1 MIKSP
6 IKVKLSSTV
15 IVLLKWGVDKLPK
28 SINKKPLK
36 NYDYRVMLVKRSN
49 QIKFFPSAHVFP
61 GGAVDEHDNSKEWEQ
76 VIEKPIPSNLSIRIS
91 ALREIFEETNFFLD
105 KNEKLINDKNKP
117 IIEKLQSDLMNKE
130 TSKTN
135 NFLLNFIKDSGI
147 KLKLDQLY
155 QWARWVTPIL
165 GPKQTHRFDT
175 YFYVIPIYQYPE
187 SCKIDGTE
195 NVEMDWLSPEEALE
209 EHRIGNI
216 SLPPPTWFT
225 FHQLSKC
232 HTIDQVIELAKERDS
247 LDILYDPI
255 MTKPTIPSNA
265 STNLPQERYQVLS
278 GDYIYEQEKQ
288 KQNQQ
293 QQQSSDSSTNSN
305 PNLNLNPN
313 HKNRIITRSRIG
325 DLNDQFSWIYEYQNN
340 IPGSVDSKYDGANT
354 ILPPKL

>member
-15 IVLLKWGVDKLPK
+15 IVLLKWGVDKIPK

-36 NYDYRVMLVKRSN
+36 NYDYRVMMVKRSN

-61 GGAVDEHDNSKEWEQ
+61 GGAVDENDNSKEWEE
-76 VIEKPIPSNLSIRIS
+76 VIEKPIPSNLPIRIS

-105 KNEKLINDKNKP
+105 KNDKLINDHQN
-117 IIEKLQSDLMNKE
+117 IEKLQADLMNKE

-135 NFLLNFIKDSGI
+135 NFLLNFIKESGV

-175 YFYVIPIYQYPE
+175 YFYITPIYQYPE

-209 EHRIGNI
+209 EHRMGKI
-216 SLPPPTWFT
+216 SLPPPTWLT

-232 HTIDQVIELAKERDS
+232 HTIDQAIELAKKRDS
-247 LDILYDPI
+247 LNILYDPI

-265 STNLPQERYQVLS
+265 STNLPQERYQVLT
-278 GDYIYEQEKQ
+278 GDYIYEKEKE
-288 KQNQQ
+288 KENQQ
-293 QQQSSDSSTNSN
+293 QQQQPLSTIN
-305 PNLNLNPN
+305 PNQ
-313 HKNRIITRSRIG
+313 KNRIITRSRIG

-340 IPGSVDSKYDGANT
+340 VPGSIDCQYDGANT